1 VSRHRNAV
9 QTTANYELRIYKDK
23 YNEVTT
29 EGGRNS
35 GTQTKDGTPEKTR
48 NKSRTRSIF
57 ARKKSL
63 QP

>member
-1 VSRHRNAV
+1 MQFRP
-9 QTTANYELRIYKDK
+9 TTNYELRIYKDK

-35 GTQTKDGTPEKTR
+35 GAQAQTKDGTPEKTR